1 MFVVPLSVVAVVVLA
16 AACTDVWG
24 YRIPNVLTLP
34 LFLSGLAYHAFIGQ
48 TIGLSGSAWG
58 VLVGTL
64 PFVAL
69 YAMGGMGAGDLKL
82 MAGVGAWLGPW
93 FTVHVIIVSGLATGC
108 FSAFLMIRNRLR
120 SGSVPRDSVTRTDGL
135 ALENDRGRAADVTSV
150 LERSDRR
157 SNAVPFGAMV
167 ALGVAVTPFWIGWF
181 NVGSKG

>member
-1 MFVVPLSVVAVVVLA
+1 MFAVPLSVVGVVVLA

-24 YRIPNVLTLP
+24 YRIPNALTIP
-34 LFLSGLAYHAFIGQ
+34 LILAGMFYQTFVGE
-48 TIGLSGSAWG
+48 TIGLSGSISG
-58 VLVGTL
+58 ILVGIL
-64 PFVAL
+64 PFFAL

-108 FSAFLMIRNRLR
+108 CSAILMIRNRMR
-120 SGSVPRDSVTRTDGL
+120 AGTGPRDTFAPTANLSC
-135 ALENDRGRAADVTSV
+135 ENDRDRPADVTSV

-157 SNAVPFGAMV
+157 SNVVPFGAMV